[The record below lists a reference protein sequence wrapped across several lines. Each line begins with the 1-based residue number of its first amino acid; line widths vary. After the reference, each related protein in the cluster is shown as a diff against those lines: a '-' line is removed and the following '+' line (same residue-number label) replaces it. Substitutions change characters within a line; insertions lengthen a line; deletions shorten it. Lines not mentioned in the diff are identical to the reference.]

1 MISLKP
7 TPIWDGY
14 RRGGARDNWQI
25 AGIADIAGIEKGKPK
40 PTTETRRHGEEQR
53 KRSGDRK
60 GKTSQLY
67 ANCSRTSE
75 VYANLDGLP
84 VV

>member
-1 MISLKP
+1 VP
-7 TPIWDGY
+7 RD
-14 RRGGARDNWQI
+14 ARQI
-25 AGIADIAGIEKGKPK
+25 AGIADIARHRRNRERQTPNL
-40 PTTETRRHGEEQR
+40 PTETRRHGEEQR